1 MTWAPNYWIVANGS
15 TDLPDLG
22 SYPEE
27 VKQARRTPATLQHL
41 LAASESDRIDRFL
54 ESKYHESILSQKQIA
69 LFLEL

>member
-41 LAASESDRIDRFL
+41 LAASEDNKVST
-54 ESKYHESILSQKQIA
+54 QIA
-69 LFLEL
+69 AHPREMTDPAN

>member
-1 MTWAPNYWIVANGS
+1 MHHKEGLILLLIAIRKPKAQGIGKKNNIHYH
-15 TDLPDLG
+15 
-22 SYPEE
+22 
-27 VKQARRTPATLQHL
+27 VKMPRLHL